1 MDTSI
6 SNTTRVKQ
14 KALELG
20 FSSVGISKADF
31 LKKESQYLRDW
42 LDNGFHGEMQY
53 MENHFEKRTD
63 PRKLVKGAKS
73 IISVLLN
80 YYPEELQKDNTY
92 KISKYAY
99 GKDYHYVLKEKLQ
112 NLLEFIQFEVG
123 QVNGRAFVDSAP
135 VMDKVWAAKSGLG
148 WIGKNTNLISKEFGS
163 FVFIGELII
172 DLELEYDHPD
182 IPIDIE
188 NREIKDYCG
197 NCTKCIDACPT
208 NALRPYQIDARKC
221 ISYLTIEKKGKLPEE
236 FKGKWNDWIF
246 GCDICQD
253 VCPWNSKM
261 KPNNEQAFNISD
273 ELKNMNKDD
282 WQNLIK
288 PAFKKLFKNSPVE
301 RTKFE
306 GLIRNIDFLESKNH
320 KNILCFL

>member
-135 VMDKVWAAKSGLG
+135 VMDKVWAAKRGLG

-253 VCPWNSKM
+253 VCPWNKKFSSPTHIKDFLRPEIKEMNLEEVLKM
-261 KPNNEQAFNISD
+261 D
-273 ELKNMNKDD
+273 ETEFTER
-282 WQNLIK
+282 
-288 PAFKKLFKNSPVE
+288 FKLSPVK
-301 RTKFE
+301 RTK
-306 GLIRNIDFLESKNH
+306 LK
-320 KNILCFL
+320 